1 MNIRR
6 YIYPYAAALL
16 TGMVAVSCASESA
29 EAPDNGLPA
38 PVGISITAAPLGV
51 STRGFAD
58 EELIE
63 DPASSSELINNWIV
77 FFTQGNQVISYEE
90 GGSTTGVW
98 NDRVQTELPR
108 GRYTVLAFANMDNAK
123 LKNYFKD
130 GLPEDWK
137 NPAKWKNLINEEKNG
152 AAIADLSRFSEFSY
166 NSQNSDNSPLIPM
179 SGYREINVTQTVNE
193 TFSIEVVRM
202 LAKVQFAFKN
212 ESQTPV
218 SIEKIEFQPVYDG
231 DIYLFPEEG
240 NGDNRFVE
248 GVYPDPQNYGMR
260 TIAPA
265 LSLPNFNDTARSTF
279 YIKESA
285 AKGNHPTD
293 HFHIGISLKRG
304 DDETENATYALASD
318 ELQTILRNDYV
329 LFPVVISDYI
339 PRLEVY
345 DYPPIGGYPVQVES
359 NGNEFYATFSSS
371 GAFDIEAKLVN
382 SAGETVVVSEKRSD
396 TDTEYVECIISDQ
409 LQKELSLTYDPI
421 EEMWHG
427 DFKKGANPNAP
438 IILTFKFHI
447 GNLIYT
453 RSLHLLSTKM
463 NGNN

>member
-58 EELIE
+58 EELTE
-63 DPASSSELINNWIV
+63 EPASSSELINNWIV
-77 FFTQGNQVISYEE
+77 FFTQGGEVISFEE

-108 GRYTVLAFANMDNAK
+108 GRYTVLAFANMDNVK
-123 LKNYFKD
+123 LKDLFKE
-130 GLPEDWK
+130 GEALPKDWQ
-137 NPAKWKNLINEEKNG
+137 NLMNDEKNG
-152 AAIADLSRFSEFSY
+152 
-166 NSQNSDNSPLIPM
+166 DNIPLIPM

-218 SIEKIEFQPVYDG
+218 SIEKIEFQPVYNG

-248 GVYPDPQNYGMR
+248 GKYPNPQNYGMR

-265 LSLPNFNDTARSTF
+265 LSLPNFNDKARSTF

-382 SAGETVVVSEKRSD
+382 SAGETVVVSEKRND

>member
-58 EELIE
+58 EELTE
-63 DPASSSELINNWIV
+63 EPASSSELINNWIV
-77 FFTQGNQVISYEE
+77 FFTQGGEVISFEE

-108 GRYTVLAFANMDNAK
+108 GRYTVLAFANMNNENLKEYFEEGKRLPDN
-123 LKNYFKD
+123 
-130 GLPEDWK
+130 WQ
-137 NPAKWKNLINEEKNG
+137 NLINDEK
-152 AAIADLSRFSEFSY
+152 
-166 NSQNSDNSPLIPM
+166 NSDNSPLIPM

-240 NGDNRFVE
+240 NGDRRFVE

-293 HFHIGISLKRG
+293 HFHIGISLKRDG
-304 DDETENATYALASD
+304 TTENATYALASD

-382 SAGETVVVSEKRSD
+382 SAGATVVVSEKRSD
-396 TDTEYVECIISDQ
+396 TDTEYVECIISDE

>member
-58 EELIE
+58 EELTE
-63 DPASSSELINNWIV
+63 EPASSSELINNWIV
-77 FFTQGNQVISYEE
+77 FFTQGGEVISFEE

-108 GRYTVLAFANMDNAK
+108 GRYTVLAFANMDNEK
-123 LKNYFKD
+123 LKDLFKE
-130 GLPEDWK
+130 GEALPEDWQ
-137 NPAKWKNLINEEKNG
+137 NLMNDEKNG
-152 AAIADLSRFSEFSY
+152 
-166 NSQNSDNSPLIPM
+166 DNRPLIPM

-212 ESQTPV
+212 ESQTRV

-231 DIYLFPEEG
+231 DIYLFP
-240 NGDNRFVE
+240 GDNRFVE
-248 GVYPDPQNYGMR
+248 GEYPNPQNYGMR

>member
-58 EELIE
+58 EELTE
-63 DPASSSELINNWIV
+63 EPASSSELINNWIV
-77 FFTQGNQVISYEE
+77 FFTQGGVVISSEE

-123 LKNYFKD
+123 LKDLFKE
-130 GLPEDWK
+130 GKRLPEDWQ
-137 NPAKWKNLINEEKNG
+137 NLMNDEKN
-152 AAIADLSRFSEFSY
+152 E
-166 NSQNSDNSPLIPM
+166 DNRPLIPM

-231 DIYLFPEEG
+231 DIYLFP
-240 NGDNRFVE
+240 GDNRFVE
-248 GVYPDPQNYGMR
+248 GVYPNPQNYGMR
-260 TIAPA
+260 TIAPE

-293 HFHIGISLKRG
+293 HFHIGISLKRNG
-304 DDETENATYALASD
+304 ETENATYALASD

-409 LQKELSLTYDPI
+409 LQKELSLTYNPI

-447 GNLIYT
+447 GNLIYA

>member
-38 PVGISITAAPLGV
+38 PVGISITAAPQGV
-51 STRGFAD
+51 STRAFLPG
-58 EELIE
+58 ELTE

-77 FFTQGNQVISYEE
+77 FFTQGGVVISSEE

-108 GRYTVLAFANMDNAK
+108 GRYTVLAFANMDNEK
-123 LKNYFKD
+123 LKDLFKE
-130 GLPEDWK
+130 GEALPKDWQ
-137 NPAKWKNLINEEKNG
+137 NLMNDEKN
-152 AAIADLSRFSEFSY
+152 E
-166 NSQNSDNSPLIPM
+166 DNRPLIPM

-218 SIEKIEFQPVYDG
+218 SIEKIEFQPVYNG

-248 GVYPDPQNYGMR
+248 GKYPNPQNYGMR

-382 SAGETVVVSEKRSD
+382 SAGETVVVSEKRND

>member
-1 MNIRR
+1 
-6 YIYPYAAALL
+6 
-16 TGMVAVSCASESA
+16 
-29 EAPDNGLPA
+29 
-38 PVGISITAAPLGV
+38 
-51 STRGFAD
+51 
-58 EELIE
+58 
-63 DPASSSELINNWIV
+63 
-77 FFTQGNQVISYEE
+77 FTQANQVISSEE
-90 GGSTTGVW
+90 GGTTTGVW

-123 LKNYFKD
+123 LKDLFKE
-130 GLPEDWK
+130 GQPLPEDWK
-137 NPAKWKNLINEEKNG
+137 NI
-152 AAIADLSRFSEFSY
+152 ITSQSSY
-166 NSQNSDNSPLIPM
+166 NQEQPLIPM

-240 NGDNRFVE
+240 NGDSRFVE
-248 GVYPDPQNYGMR
+248 GAYPNPQNYGMR

-293 HFHIGISLKRG
+293 HFHIGISLKRNG
-304 DDETENATYALASD
+304 ETENATYALASD

-382 SAGETVVVSEKRSD
+382 SAGETVVVSEKRND

>member
-38 PVGISITAAPLGV
+38 PVGISITAAPQGV
-51 STRGFAD
+51 TTRAFLPG
-58 EELIE
+58 ELTE

-77 FFTQGNQVISYEE
+77 FFTQGGVVISSEE

-108 GRYTVLAFANMDNAK
+108 GRYTVLAFANMDTEK
-123 LKNYFKD
+123 LKEFFKE
-130 GLPEDWK
+130 GQSLPEDWQ
-137 NPAKWKNLINEEKNG
+137 NLMNDEKN
-152 AAIADLSRFSEFSY
+152 E
-166 NSQNSDNSPLIPM
+166 DNRPLIPM

-240 NGDNRFVE
+240 NGASRFVE
-248 GVYPDPQNYGMR
+248 GEYPAPQNYGMR
-260 TIAPA
+260 TIAPE

>member
-38 PVGISITAAPLGV
+38 PVGISITAAPQGV
-51 STRGFAD
+51 STRAFLPG
-58 EELIE
+58 ELTE

-77 FFTQGNQVISYEE
+77 FFTQGNQVISFEE

-108 GRYTVLAFANMDNAK
+108 GRYTVLAFANMNNEK
-123 LKNYFKD
+123 LKDLFKE
-130 GLPEDWK
+130 GEELPEDWQ
-137 NPAKWKNLINEEKNG
+137 NLMNDEKNG
-152 AAIADLSRFSEFSY
+152 
-166 NSQNSDNSPLIPM
+166 DNIPLIPM

-240 NGDNRFVE
+240 NGDNRVVE

-382 SAGETVVVSEKRSD
+382 SAGEVVVVNQQPNATGD
-396 TDTEYVECIISDQ
+396 YVTCTIPDEIKNN
-409 LQKELSLTYDPI
+409 LTLTYDPI
-421 EEMWHG
+421 EGRWHG
-427 DFKKGANPNAP
+427 DIDIKTVQMP
-438 IILTFKFHI
+438 IILTFEFHI
-447 GNLIYT
+447 GTLTYT
-453 RSLHLLSTKM
+453 RTLHLLSK
-463 NGNN
+463 

>member
-38 PVGISITAAPLGV
+38 PVGISITAAPQGV
-51 STRGFAD
+51 STRAFLPG
-58 EELIE
+58 ELTE

-77 FFTQGNQVISYEE
+77 FFTQGGVVISFEE

-108 GRYTVLAFANMDNAK
+108 GRYTVLAFANMDNEK
-123 LKNYFKD
+123 LKDLFKE
-130 GLPEDWK
+130 GKRLPEDWQ
-137 NPAKWKNLINEEKNG
+137 NLMNDEKN
-152 AAIADLSRFSEFSY
+152 E
-166 NSQNSDNSPLIPM
+166 DNRPLIPM

-212 ESQTPV
+212 ESQTRV

-240 NGDNRFVE
+240 NGASRFVE
-248 GVYPDPQNYGMR
+248 GEYPAPQNYGMR
-260 TIAPA
+260 TIAPE

>member
-1 MNIRR
+1 
-6 YIYPYAAALL
+6 
-16 TGMVAVSCASESA
+16 MVVVSCASESA

-38 PVGISITAAPLGV
+38 PVGISITAAPQGV
-51 STRGFAD
+51 TTRAFLPG
-58 EELIE
+58 ELTE

-77 FFTQGNQVISYEE
+77 FFTQGGVVISSEE

-108 GRYTVLAFANMDNAK
+108 GRYTVLAFANMDNEK
-123 LKNYFKD
+123 LKDLFKE
-130 GLPEDWK
+130 GQPLPEDWQ
-137 NPAKWKNLINEEKNG
+137 NLMNDEKNG
-152 AAIADLSRFSEFSY
+152 
-166 NSQNSDNSPLIPM
+166 DNRPLIPM

-248 GVYPDPQNYGMR
+248 GEYPAPQNYGMR
-260 TIAPA
+260 TIAPK

>member
-6 YIYPYAAALL
+6 NIYPYAAALL

-77 FFTQGNQVISYEE
+77 FFTQGGVVISSEE

-108 GRYTVLAFANMDNAK
+108 GRYTVLAFANMDNEK
-123 LKNYFKD
+123 LKDLFKE
-130 GLPEDWK
+130 GEALPKDWQ
-137 NPAKWKNLINEEKNG
+137 NLMNDEKN
-152 AAIADLSRFSEFSY
+152 E
-166 NSQNSDNSPLIPM
+166 DNRPLIPM

-212 ESQTPV
+212 ESQTRV

-231 DIYLFPEEG
+231 DIYLFP
-240 NGDNRFVE
+240 GDNRFVE
-248 GVYPDPQNYGMR
+248 GVYPNPQNYGMR

-409 LQKELSLTYDPI
+409 LQKELSLTYNPI

>member
-58 EELIE
+58 EELTE
-63 DPASSSELINNWIV
+63 EPASSSELINNWIV
-77 FFTQGNQVISYEE
+77 FFTQGGEVISFEE

-108 GRYTVLAFANMDNAK
+108 GRYTVLAFANMNNEN
-123 LKNYFKD
+123 LKGYFKV
-130 GLPEDWK
+130 GEELPEDWQ
-137 NPAKWKNLINEEKNG
+137 NLMNDEKN
-152 AAIADLSRFSEFSY
+152 E
-166 NSQNSDNSPLIPM
+166 DNRPLIPM

-212 ESQTPV
+212 ESQTRV

-240 NGDNRFVE
+240 NGDRRFVE
-248 GVYPDPQNYGMR
+248 GVYPNPQKYVMR
-260 TIAPA
+260 TIAPE

-382 SAGETVVVSEKRSD
+382 SAGAVVVVSEKRSD
-396 TDTEYVECIISDQ
+396 TDTEYVTCTIPDDIKNN
-409 LQKELSLTYDPI
+409 LTLTYDPI
-421 EEMWHG
+421 EGRWHG
-427 DFKKGANPNAP
+427 DINIGNNNIQWP
-438 IILTFKFHI
+438 IILTFDFHI
-447 GNLIYT
+447 GKLIYT
-453 RSLHLLSTKM
+453 RTLHLLK
-463 NGNN
+463 

>member
-58 EELIE
+58 EELTE
-63 DPASSSELINNWIV
+63 EPASSSELINNWIV
-77 FFTQGNQVISYEE
+77 FFTQGGEVISFEE

-108 GRYTVLAFANMDNAK
+108 GRYTVLAFANMDNEK
-123 LKNYFKD
+123 LKEFFKE
-130 GLPEDWK
+130 GQSLPEDWQ
-137 NPAKWKNLINEEKNG
+137 NLMNDEKNG
-152 AAIADLSRFSEFSY
+152 
-166 NSQNSDNSPLIPM
+166 DNRPLIPM

-193 TFSIEVVRM
+193 TFSIEVVRI

-240 NGDNRFVE
+240 NGASRFVE
-248 GVYPDPQNYGMR
+248 GEYPAPQNYGMR
-260 TIAPA
+260 TIAPE

>member
-58 EELIE
+58 EELTE
-63 DPASSSELINNWIV
+63 EPASSSELINNWIV
-77 FFTQGNQVISYEE
+77 FFTQGGEVISFEE

-108 GRYTVLAFANMDNAK
+108 GRYTVLAFANMDNEK
-123 LKNYFKD
+123 LKDLFKE
-130 GLPEDWK
+130 GEALPKDWQ
-137 NPAKWKNLINEEKNG
+137 NLMNDEKN
-152 AAIADLSRFSEFSY
+152 E
-166 NSQNSDNSPLIPM
+166 DNRPLIPM

-260 TIAPA
+260 TIAPK
-265 LSLPNFNDTARSTF
+265 LSLPNFNDTDRSTF

-293 HFHIGISLKRG
+293 HFHIGISLKRNG
-304 DDETENATYALASD
+304 ETENATYALASD

-382 SAGETVVVSEKRSD
+382 SAGETVVVSEKRND

>member
-38 PVGISITAAPLGV
+38 PVGISITAAPQGV
-51 STRGFAD
+51 TTRAFLPG
-58 EELIE
+58 ELTE

-77 FFTQGNQVISYEE
+77 FFTQGGVVISSEE

-108 GRYTVLAFANMDNAK
+108 GRYTVLAFANMDNEK
-123 LKNYFKD
+123 LKEFFKE
-130 GLPEDWK
+130 GQSLPEDWQ
-137 NPAKWKNLINEEKNG
+137 NLMNDEKN
-152 AAIADLSRFSEFSY
+152 E
-166 NSQNSDNSPLIPM
+166 DNRPLIPM

-193 TFSIEVVRM
+193 TFSIEVVRI

-240 NGDNRFVE
+240 NGASRFVE
-248 GVYPDPQNYGMR
+248 GEYPAPQNYGMR
-260 TIAPA
+260 TIAPE

>member
-58 EELIE
+58 EELTE
-63 DPASSSELINNWIV
+63 EPASSSELINNWIV
-77 FFTQGNQVISYEE
+77 FFTQGGEVISFEE

-108 GRYTVLAFANMDNAK
+108 GRYTVLAFANMDNEK
-123 LKNYFKD
+123 LKDLFKE
-130 GLPEDWK
+130 GEALPKDWQ
-137 NPAKWKNLINEEKNG
+137 NLMNDEKN
-152 AAIADLSRFSEFSY
+152 E
-166 NSQNSDNSPLIPM
+166 DNIPLIPM

-218 SIEKIEFQPVYDG
+218 SIEKIEFQPVYNG

-248 GVYPDPQNYGMR
+248 GKYPNPQNYGMR

-265 LSLPNFNDTARSTF
+265 LSLPNFNDKARSTF

-382 SAGETVVVSEKRSD
+382 SAGETVVVSEKRND

>member
-38 PVGISITAAPLGV
+38 PVGISITAAPQGV
-51 STRGFAD
+51 STRAFLPG
-58 EELIE
+58 ELTE

-77 FFTQGNQVISYEE
+77 FFTQGNQVISFEE

-123 LKNYFKD
+123 LKDLFKE
-130 GLPEDWK
+130 GQPLPEDWK
-137 NPAKWKNLINEEKNG
+137 NI
-152 AAIADLSRFSEFSY
+152 ITSQSSY
-166 NSQNSDNSPLIPM
+166 NQEQPLIPM

-240 NGDNRFVE
+240 NGDNRVVE

-260 TIAPA
+260 TIAPE

>member
-51 STRGFAD
+51 STRGFAP
-58 EELIE
+58 EELTE

-77 FFTQGNQVISYEE
+77 FFTQGGVVISFEE

-108 GRYTVLAFANMDNAK
+108 GRYTVLAFANMDNEK
-123 LKNYFKD
+123 LKDLFKE
-130 GLPEDWK
+130 GEALPEDWQ
-137 NPAKWKNLINEEKNG
+137 NLMNDEKNG
-152 AAIADLSRFSEFSY
+152 
-166 NSQNSDNSPLIPM
+166 DNRPLIPM

-193 TFSIEVVRM
+193 TFSIQVVRM

-218 SIEKIEFQPVYDG
+218 SIEKIEFQPVYNG

-248 GVYPDPQNYGMR
+248 GKYPNPQNYGMR

-293 HFHIGISLKRG
+293 HFHIGISLKRNG
-304 DDETENATYALASD
+304 ETENATYALASD

-382 SAGETVVVSEKRSD
+382 SAGETVVVSEKRND

>member
-58 EELIE
+58 EELTE
-63 DPASSSELINNWIV
+63 EPASSSELINNWIV
-77 FFTQGNQVISYEE
+77 FFTQGGEVISFEE

-123 LKNYFKD
+123 LKDLFKE
-130 GLPEDWK
+130 GKRLPEDWQ
-137 NPAKWKNLINEEKNG
+137 NLMNDEKN
-152 AAIADLSRFSEFSY
+152 E
-166 NSQNSDNSPLIPM
+166 DNRPLIPM

-212 ESQTPV
+212 ESQTRV

-231 DIYLFPEEG
+231 DIYLFP
-240 NGDNRFVE
+240 GDNRFVE
-248 GVYPDPQNYGMR
+248 GEYPNPQNYGMR

-304 DDETENATYALASD
+304 DGETENATYALASD